1 MLTCI
6 SKLWKQFNFKTNSLF
21 KVHFKVHYS
30 GPHLTL
36 TFLKKMYWQS
46 IVGGHCRVRCNMIF
60 FWSYLL
66 HCDISSMYLIIL
78 VTRTENNLWSSTSSS
93 QEWQM
98 RCSKVF
104 QSLIHHG
111 ISQSWC
117 KHAREA
123 SKELVAVLLLTQSGK
138 INKNVLF
145 SDVF

>member
-1 MLTCI
+1 MNFQHFLEMLEI
-6 SKLWKQFNFKTNSLF
+6 MFQHFRKMLEFIASKMLEIKSR
-21 KVHFKVHYS
+21 
-30 GPHLTL
+30 HLT
-36 TFLKKMYWQS
+36 W
-46 IVGGHCRVRCNMIF
+46 GGPNRWPLSRKVQHDF

-66 HCDISSMYLIIL
+66 HCGISSMYLIIL